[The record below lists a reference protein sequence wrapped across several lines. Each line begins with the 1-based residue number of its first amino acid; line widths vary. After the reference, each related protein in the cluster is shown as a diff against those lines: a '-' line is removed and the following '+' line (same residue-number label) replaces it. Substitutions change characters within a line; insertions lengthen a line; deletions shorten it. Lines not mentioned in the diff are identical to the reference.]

1 MENGDKIK
9 RPRAEPLSP
18 MVKRVVEEKVLSMT
32 LEEDVFVV
40 CWPHQ
45 QLLLLLPLS
54 LCRLPHLFAPLHLAP
69 FIGKELGDGE
79 EGLSAAQG
87 TRVLRKQH

>member
-69 FIGKELGDGE
+69 YTHQRTSGE
-79 EGLSAAQG
+79 RDNVLSLAPG
-87 TRVLRKQH
+87 PSL